1 MPSVRRVALVGV
13 VVLVAFGVAACD
25 ESDEASGETTR
36 ALVYLVVN
44 NEIGAAAR
52 DVAAGEG
59 VERAAVEQLLAG
71 PTDDESQ
78 IVMGTAIPAGTSLN
92 GVEIEGGVATV
103 DLSGE
108 FDDGGGSAGMFM
120 RLAQIVFTLT
130 QFPSV
135 TGVEFELD
143 GEPVETFSAEGI
155 VLDGPQDRADFEDQ
169 SQQIL
174 VESPVFGDV
183 VTSPLQLRGTANTFE
198 ANFEYEV
205 LAPDGT
211 KLAGTFVTATCGT
224 GCRGT
229 FDEQV
234 IFDAGAADAITL
246 VVLERSAEDG
256 SRINEVRIPL
266 DLGTIGPF
274 TPVPG

>member
-1 MPSVRRVALVGV
+1 
-13 VVLVAFGVAACD
+13 
-25 ESDEASGETTR
+25 
-36 ALVYLVVN
+36 
-44 NEIGAAAR
+44 
-52 DVAAGEG
+52 
-59 VERAAVEQLLAG
+59 
-71 PTDDESQ
+71 
-78 IVMGTAIPAGTSLN
+78 MGTAIPAETSLN
-92 GVEIEGGVATV
+92 GVEIEDGVATV
-103 DLSGE
+103 DLSEE

-130 QFPSV
+130 QFPTV
-135 TGVEFELD
+135 TGVQFELD

-169 SQQIL
+169 SPPIL

-183 VTSPLQLRGTANTFE
+183 VTSPLQLQGTANTFE

-234 IFDAGAADAITL
+234 TFDAGDADAITL

-256 SRINEVRIPL
+256 SRINEVQDPARSRRL
-266 DLGTIGPF
+266 TVSRRSTERQRRH
-274 TPVPG
+274 TPSAF

>member
-1 MPSVRRVALVGV
+1 MRAVARLGLLAVI
-13 VVLVAFGVAACD
+13 VVLGLGAAGCD
-25 ESDEASGETTR
+25 EGSEPSGETTR
-36 ALVYLVVN
+36 ALVYLVAN

-52 DVAAGEG
+52 NVAAGED
-59 VERAAVEQLLAG
+59 VERATVEQLLAG
-71 PTDDESQ
+71 PTDAESQ
-78 IVMGTAIPAGTSLN
+78 YVLGTAIPAGTSLN
-92 GVEIEGGVATV
+92 GVEIEDGVATV
-103 DLSGE
+103 DLSEE

-120 RLAQIVFTLT
+120 RLAQVVFTLT
-130 QFPSV
+130 QFPGV

-143 GEPVETFSAEGI
+143 GEAVETFSAEGI
-155 VLDGPQDRADFEDQ
+155 VLDGPQGRADFEEQ
-169 SQQIL
+169 SPQIL
-174 VESPVFGDV
+174 VERPVFGDV
-183 VTSPLQLRGTANTFE
+183 VTSPLQLQGTANTFE

-234 IFDAGAADAITL
+234 VFDAGDADAITL
-246 VVLERSAEDG
+246 VVFERSAEDG

-266 DLGTIGPF
+266 DLAG
-274 TPVPG
+274 

>member
-1 MPSVRRVALVGV
+1 MRALALLGAT
-13 VVLVAFGVAACD
+13 VLVAFGAAGCGGGD
-25 ESDEASGETTR
+25 SSTETTR
-36 ALVYLVVN
+36 ALVFLVRDDEV
-44 NEIGAAAR
+44 GAAAR
-52 DVAAGEG
+52 EVAVED
-59 VERAAVEQLLAG
+59 VERGAVEELLAG
-71 PTDDESQ
+71 PSDVESLG
-78 IVMGTAIPAGTSLN
+78 VMGTAIPEETTLN
-92 GVEIEGGVATV
+92 GVEIEDGVATV

-130 QFPSV
+130 QFTSV
-135 TGVEFELD
+135 TGVQFELD
-143 GEPVETFSAEGI
+143 GEPVETFSSEGI

-169 SQQIL
+169 SPAIL
-174 VESPVFGDV
+174 VESPAVGDV
-183 VTSPLQLRGTANTFE
+183 VTSPLRMQGTANTFE

-205 LAPDGT
+205 LDPDGT

-234 IFDAGAADAITL
+234 AFEAGGADAITL

-256 SRINEVRIPL
+256 SRTNEVRIPL
-266 DLGTIGPF
+266 EL
-274 TPVPG
+274 VP